1 MALFKNLF
9 SKEKKETL
17 DKGLEKS
24 KSSFFGKLSKAVA
37 GKSKVDDDVLDELE
51 EILVASDVGVTT
63 TIKIIKRIEERVAKD
78 KYLGTDELNLILREE
93 IAGLLSETETDSKL
107 GFHIPEGKKPYV
119 IMVVGVNGVG
129 KTTTIGKLAHQFKSQ
144 GKNVVLGAADTFRAA
159 AIDQLQ
165 VWADRTGVP
174 IVKQQMGSDPASVA
188 FETVQEAVKQNADV
202 VLVDT
207 AGRLHNKVNLM
218 NELSK
223 VTLVDGEAFKCQP
236 NLPQHV
242 AVNINSFKHTFIF
255 HRMFRSEVEYLAALY
270 RGNPEGDFPIKL
282 NRNGYGYINNEN
294 LQSYSFE
301 QQLYAEYIEN
311 KKQFLKECNIDKYIL
326 DAQNTV
332 EKKTEQLKLML
343 PNLLAKKPQAVAK
356 VLGNLKDEKIN
367 KILSVHYK
375 QSQASKATQAA
386 KPRSL
391 KNRILKCFKF

>member
-93 IAGLLSETETDSKL
+93 IAGLLSETDTDSKL

-188 FETVQEAVKQNADV
+188 FETVQEAGKQNA
-202 VLVDT
+202 
-207 AGRLHNKVNLM
+207 G
-218 NELSK
+218 
-223 VTLVDGEAFKCQP
+223 
-236 NLPQHV
+236 
-242 AVNINSFKHTFIF
+242 
-255 HRMFRSEVEYLAALY
+255 
-270 RGNPEGDFPIKL
+270 
-282 NRNGYGYINNEN
+282 
-294 LQSYSFE
+294 
-301 QQLYAEYIEN
+301 
-311 KKQFLKECNIDKYIL
+311 
-326 DAQNTV
+326 
-332 EKKTEQLKLML
+332 
-343 PNLLAKKPQAVAK
+343 
-356 VLGNLKDEKIN
+356 
-367 KILSVHYK
+367 
-375 QSQASKATQAA
+375 
-386 KPRSL
+386 
-391 KNRILKCFKF
+391 